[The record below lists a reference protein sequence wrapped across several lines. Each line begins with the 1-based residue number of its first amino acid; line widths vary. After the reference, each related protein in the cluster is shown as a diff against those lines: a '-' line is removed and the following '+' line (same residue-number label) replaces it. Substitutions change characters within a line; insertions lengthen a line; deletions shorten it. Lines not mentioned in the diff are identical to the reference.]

1 MAAETILK
9 AIRAMMRP
17 LMTLASLA
25 LVAPAL
31 LVGCGSTASSPDE
44 TDHDAA
50 TDAGGHIDLGK
61 DAGTGAEDT
70 GTGTTNPED
79 TGAPSTDGGA
89 PAGNAGKW
97 TKLPPPPELVNSDG
111 GVLTS
116 PVVIAIF
123 FQNDDQTLL
132 PTLEQF
138 YTDLGASTYWA
149 VASEYG
155 VGPAT
160 AMNIVI
166 PEDAPATIDDSFGSS
181 GGNTALETWLLGEI
195 SSNVL
200 PGTSANTTYMINYPS
215 TTTVTANGMGCVD
228 FDGYHTDLTDAA
240 NNLISY
246 GVVPRCTDPG
256 STTEV
261 TFTST
266 VSHEVMEA
274 ATDPWPDYSPGWA
287 QVDNAHLF
295 FDEANEGTEVAD
307 MCENDP
313 EAYYQFPGL
322 PFTVQRVW
330 SNKSVLAGHDP
341 CVPEIPN
348 TVFFNAVPEL
358 PDTGLYNYYGTN
370 VTVSSVHI
378 PVGGTGTVYID
389 LYSDG
394 TTPDWD
400 VTVLDGNYFNTGDQ
414 SQALLTVDQPVT
426 TGNNGTRLAVNLTVK
441 SAGSNANGEVPNTE
455 LFAIVSSQGTSETA
469 PAHYWY
475 GIVTN

>member
-1 MAAETILK
+1 
-9 AIRAMMRP
+9 
-17 LMTLASLA
+17 
-25 LVAPAL
+25 
-31 LVGCGSTASSPDE
+31 
-44 TDHDAA
+44 
-50 TDAGGHIDLGK
+50 
-61 DAGTGAEDT
+61 
-70 GTGTTNPED
+70 
-79 TGAPSTDGGA
+79 
-89 PAGNAGKW
+89 
-97 TKLPPPPELVNSDG
+97 
-111 GVLTS
+111 
-116 PVVIAIF
+116 
-123 FQNDDQTLL
+123 
-132 PTLEQF
+132 
-138 YTDLGASTYWA
+138 
-149 VASEYG
+149 
-155 VGPAT
+155 
-160 AMNIVI
+160 
-166 PEDAPATIDDSFGSS
+166 
-181 GGNTALETWLLGEI
+181 
-195 SSNVL
+195 
-200 PGTSANTTYMINYPS
+200 MINYPS

-256 STTEV
+256 LTTEV